1 MKVVKFGGSSLADG
15 AQFRKVKEIVEAD
28 KSRRYV
34 VVSAPG
40 KGKNNDHKVT
50 DLLYMCYQLASH
62 GLNFDEVYGIIRGI
76 YKSICQELELTVE
89 IDDILD
95 IVHDDIRRGA
105 SRDYTA
111 SRGEFINGILMANFL
126 GFEFVDA
133 KDIIVFDED
142 TLNPIKTE
150 DAINAKLSEIEYA
163 VIPGFYGANEK
174 GEIVTFSRGGSDVTG
189 SLIANGV
196 HADLYENWTD
206 VSGFLMADPK
216 TVKGAKTIENI
227 TYKELRELSYMGAPV
242 LHEESIF
249 PVKKHQI
256 PINIKNTNNPE
267 DPGTIIISDEN
278 VESKYPITGIAGKKD
293 FSVISIEKTLMNSE
307 LDFFRKLI
315 SVFETNDIPIEHM
328 PSSIDSISV
337 IVPTAAIAHK
347 LSKVMEEIKIYC
359 KPNSIVAQSNMALL
373 AVVGRGMVRTKG
385 ISGRIF
391 TALAKSGVNIR
402 MISQGSSEMNIIIGI
417 ENEDFQNAI
426 RAIYVEFN

>member
-1 MKVVKFGGSSLADG
+1 MKVVKFGGSSLADSS
-15 AQFRKVKEIVEAD
+15 QFKKVKEIVEAD
-28 KSRRYV
+28 KDRRYV

-62 GLNFDEVYGIIRGI
+62 GLNFDEVYGIIKDI
-76 YKSICQELELTVE
+76 YKAICEELELTVN

-95 IVHDDIRRGA
+95 IVHEDIRSGA

-111 SRGEFINGILMANFL
+111 SRGEFINGILMADFL
-126 GFEFVDA
+126 GFKFVDA
-133 KDIIVFDED
+133 KELIVFDGD
-142 TLNPIKTE
+142 TLDAIKTE
-150 DAINAKLSEIEYA
+150 DTIKEKLADIEYA
-163 VIPGFYGANEK
+163 VIPGFYGANAE

-189 SLIANGV
+189 SLISNGV
-196 HADLYENWTD
+196 VADLYENWTD

-216 TVKGAKTIENI
+216 IVKGAKTIEKI

-249 PVKKHQI
+249 PVKKHGI

-267 DPGTIIISDEN
+267 DAGTLIINGEDK
-278 VESKYPITGIAGKKD
+278 ESEHPITGIAGKKD

-337 IVPTAAIAHK
+337 IVPTIAIAHK
-347 LSKVMEEIKIYC
+347 LSKVIEEIKIYC
-359 KPNSIVAQSNMALL
+359 KPNSIVSQSNMALL

-385 ISGRIF
+385 VSGRIF

-417 ENEDFQNAI
+417 ENEDFESAI
-426 RAIYVEFN
+426 KAIYDEFN

>member
-1 MKVVKFGGSSLADG
+1 MKVVKFGGSSLADSS
-15 AQFRKVKEIVEAD
+15 QFKKVKEIVEAD
-28 KSRRYV
+28 KDRRYV

-62 GLNFDEVYGIIRGI
+62 GLNFDEVYGIIKDI
-76 YKSICQELELTVE
+76 YKAICEELELTVN

-95 IVHDDIRRGA
+95 IVHEDIRSGA

-111 SRGEFINGILMANFL
+111 SRGEFINGILMADFL
-126 GFEFVDA
+126 GFKFVDA
-133 KDIIVFDED
+133 KELIVFDGD
-142 TLNPIKTE
+142 TLDAIKTE
-150 DAINAKLSEIEYA
+150 DTIKEKLAEIEYA
-163 VIPGFYGANEK
+163 VIPGFYGANAE

-189 SLIANGV
+189 SLISNGV
-196 HADLYENWTD
+196 VADLYENWTD

-216 TVKGAKTIENI
+216 IVKGAKTIEKI

-249 PVKKHQI
+249 PVKKHGI

-267 DPGTIIISDEN
+267 DAGTLIINGEDK
-278 VESKYPITGIAGKKD
+278 ESEHPITGIAGKKD

-337 IVPTAAIAHK
+337 IVPTIAIAHK
-347 LSKVMEEIKIYC
+347 LSKVIEEIKIYC
-359 KPNSIVAQSNMALL
+359 KPNSIVSQSNMALL

-385 ISGRIF
+385 VSGRIF

-417 ENEDFQNAI
+417 ENEDFESAI
-426 RAIYVEFN
+426 KAIYDEFN